1 MSIQQVGCPPQDP
14 SSAYRRAPT
23 DGRLPTGAYRRALD
37 RGADGPTILLAEP
50 MKPDTHTVQQLF
62 ERDVRYIVPLYQR
75 PYVWDEDH
83 QWAPL
88 WDDITALLQHQEAGD
103 WSGLWSHF
111 LGAIVLEQEQT
122 VPGQIP
128 RFTVIDGQQR
138 LTTLQ
143 LLVAA
148 AARAVAGVG
157 AEDDAALLRELAV
170 NNPRKASGTDQLKVW
185 PTNANRVAFTAVMSS
200 DGPPSGHVNDPANRI
215 DEAFAYFTERV
226 TEYLT
231 DADQD
236 DFATTA
242 DEIPQTTAAAVPSD
256 EAPAVTTSQDASIGT
271 TEIGTTE
278 EVANGQDPAAA
289 ARAERLRI
297 TLCDLLKVVSIT
309 LEADDNAQVIFET
322 LNARGTPLLAL
333 DLVKNALFYQAARQ
347 QRDTDALYEQV
358 WRPQLD
364 EGYWRQ
370 ERRQGRL
377 NRPIGELFLMHWLT
391 MRVERVIPATE
402 LFATFRQS
410 VLGPATDADALTRE
424 LAADA
429 AVMRSFDTPTPKSPE
444 AEFFTRLVALDAGTV
459 LPIVLLLFRS
469 PEVTEDRRRRGLRIL
484 ESWLARR
491 ALMRLTAKNYNRLVP
506 RLVAKMKADLQH
518 ADDALLEA
526 LSGGEGEISR
536 WPTDPEFSDFLR
548 TRDVY
553 GTVSQPRLVMAL
565 AAVEA
570 SLYSNKTDAPE
581 LAGALSVEHL
591 IPQEWETHWPLT
603 AADRGMLE
611 GEELERAAAERVARL
626 HRLGNLTIVT
636 HPLNSSLSNSPW
648 TTKRAELN
656 KHSRLLLNARLTER
670 DTWDEQAVDMHGAWL
685 ARKLVAIWPGPDVA
699 SWT

>member
-1 MSIQQVGCPPQDP
+1 MVSRLGTVGLERAVASRSVSASRWISAWRTACWRLACRGGRCRARGGLGERVAGGLALGVVSGLQQRPRPVALPGAGGEFVAGAQQDSGLMSIRQVGCPLKDLHP
-14 SSAYRRAPT
+14 PT
-23 DGRLPTGAYRRALD
+23 DALG
-37 RGADGPTILLAEP
+37 RGADGPTILPVEP

-75 PYVWDEDH
+75 PYVWDEEH

-103 WSGLWSHF
+103 LSGLWSHF

-170 NNPRKASGTDQLKVW
+170 NNPRKASGTEQLKVW
-185 PTNANRVAFTAVMSS
+185 PTNANRVAFTAVMSPG
-200 DGPPSGHVNDPANRI
+200 GPPHGHVNDPTNRI

-226 TEYLT
+226 AEYLIG
-231 DADQD
+231 ADRD
-236 DFATTA
+236 DFAATA
-242 DEIPQTTAAAVPSD
+242 DEKPQTTAAATPSD
-256 EAPAVTTSQDASIGT
+256 EVPAATTSQDARIGT
-271 TEIGTTE
+271 AE
-278 EVANGQDPAAA
+278 EATNGQDPVAV

-297 TLCDLLKVVSIT
+297 MLCDLLKVVSIT

-347 QRDTDALYEQV
+347 QRDTDTLYEQV
-358 WRPQLD
+358 WQPQLD

-410 VLGPATDADALTRE
+410 VLGPATDAEALIRE

-429 AVMRSFDTPTPKSPE
+429 AVME
-444 AEFFTRLVALDAGTV
+444 AY
-459 LPIVLLLFRS
+459 
-469 PEVTEDRRRRGLRIL
+469 
-484 ESWLARR
+484 
-491 ALMRLTAKNYNRLVP
+491 AK
-506 RLVAKMKADLQH
+506 
-518 ADDALLEA
+518 
-526 LSGGEGEISR
+526 
-536 WPTDPEFSDFLR
+536 
-548 TRDVY
+548 
-553 GTVSQPRLVMAL
+553 
-565 AAVEA
+565 A
-570 SLYSNKTDAPE
+570 SLKKYRP
-581 LAGALSVEHL
+581 V
-591 IPQEWETHWPLT
+591 
-603 AADRGMLE
+603 AARNE
-611 GEELERAAAERVARL
+611 GKKVFS
-626 HRLGNLTIVT
+626 G
-636 HPLNSSLSNSPW
+636 
-648 TTKRAELN
+648 
-656 KHSRLLLNARLTER
+656 LL
-670 DTWDEQAVDMHGAWL
+670 
-685 ARKLVAIWPGPDVA
+685 
-699 SWT
+699 

>member
-1 MSIQQVGCPPQDP
+1 
-14 SSAYRRAPT
+14 
-23 DGRLPTGAYRRALD
+23 
-37 RGADGPTILLAEP
+37 

-75 PYVWDEDH
+75 PYVWDEEH

-88 WDDITALLQHQEAGD
+88 WDDITALLQHQESGD
-103 WSGLWSHF
+103 SGGLWSHF
-111 LGAIVLEQEQT
+111 LGAIVLDQEQT

-143 LLVAA
+143 LLVAGA
-148 AARAVAGVG
+148 ASAVADVG
-157 AEDDAALLRELAV
+157 GENDAALLRELAI
-170 NNPRKASGTDQLKVW
+170 NNPRKAQGTEQLKVW
-185 PTNANRVAFTAVMSS
+185 PTNANRTAFTAVMTP
-200 DGPPSGHVNDPANRI
+200 DGPPPGHVNDPDNRI
-215 DEAFAYFTERV
+215 DEAFAYFVECV
-226 TEYLT
+226 ADYLSG
-231 DADQD
+231 
-236 DFATTA
+236 A
-242 DEIPQTTAAAVPSD
+242 DEDEIELPADGTSASAAS
-256 EAPAVTTSQDASIGT
+256 
-271 TEIGTTE
+271 
-278 EVANGQDPAAA
+278 QDPATPAPEAA
-289 ARAERLRI
+289 EGDQDPAVAERAERLRI

-333 DLVKNALFYQAARQ
+333 DLVKNAAFHQAARQ
-347 QRDTDALYEQV
+347 QRDTDTLYEQV

-364 EGYWRQ
+364 DDYWRQ

-377 NRPIGELFLMHWLT
+377 NRPIAELFLMHWLT
-391 MRVERVIPATE
+391 MRLERLIPATE

-410 VLGPATDADALTRE
+410 VLGPSTDAEALIRE
-424 LAADA
+424 LSVDA
-429 AVMRSFDTPTPKSPE
+429 AVMRSFDTPAPKTPE
-444 AEFFTRLVALDAGTV
+444 AEFFARLTALDAGTV

-469 PEVTEDRRRRGLRIL
+469 PEVTAGRRRRALRIL

-506 RLVAKMKADLQH
+506 RLVAKVKANLKH

-536 WPTDPEFSDFLR
+536 WPADVEFSESLR

-570 SLYSNKTDAPE
+570 SLYSNKTDIPV
-581 LAGALSVEHL
+581 LADVLSLEHL
-591 IPQEWETHWPLT
+591 IPQEWESHWPLT
-603 AADRGMLE
+603 DAGGNALE
-611 GEELERAAAERVARL
+611 GQALEQAAGERWARL

-636 HPLNSSLSNSPW
+636 HPLNSSLSNSAW
-648 TTKRAELN
+648 TIKRAELN
-656 KHSRLLLNARLTER
+656 KHSRLLLNARLAER
-670 DTWDEQAVDMHGAWL
+670 GAWDEQAVDEHGAWL
-685 ARKLVAIWPGPDVA
+685 AQRLVAIWPGPNAA
-699 SWT
+699 SWEQEG